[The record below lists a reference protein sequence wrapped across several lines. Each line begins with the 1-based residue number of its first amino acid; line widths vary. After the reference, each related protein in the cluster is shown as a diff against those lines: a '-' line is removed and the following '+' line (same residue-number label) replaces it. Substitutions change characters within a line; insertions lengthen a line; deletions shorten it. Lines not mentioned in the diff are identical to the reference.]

1 MQCLLIS
8 EKHLIWY
15 WIIKLLAFGAW
26 DIRKYHNG
34 VKRRLDRCRGTKWY
48 ITASS
53 EGRAAIG
60 TETLLST
67 HFLLPRSGRAGNQKM
82 HLCFPKMSFSF
93 FWEREGGKWLII
105 HYKGYIVTQNFLLIC
120 LSLGT
125 QIPLES
131 AAQEQ
136 ELLSERFPTFRKLH
150 NDMHDSSYFQSF
162 VELNFY
168 IIFFE
173 KSH

>member
-1 MQCLLIS
+1 MHEIQGNIIMGWKGDLIDAEEQS
-8 EKHLIWY
+8 DISLHPQRAELPLEQRLFSQPIFY
-15 WIIKLLAFGAW
+15 CQDLGEQA
-26 DIRKYHNG
+26 IRK
-34 VKRRLDRCRGTKWY
+34 CTC
-48 ITASS
+48 ASLKCLF
-53 EGRAAIG
+53 I
-60 TETLLST
+60 
-67 HFLLPRSGRAGNQKM
+67 
-82 HLCFPKMSFSF
+82 
-93 FWEREGGKWLII
+93 FWERERGKWLII